1 MTQLQFILLMIALG
15 LYTIGVII
23 QTSIVNKTTRGY
35 KFISWI
41 LLFFVVFFG
50 GILFAPF
57 TWAIIL
63 DNIEERTLFISY
75 GEFTQEKRVALEGLG
90 FTYYDHRVSDH
101 YIPYRG
107 MLYVDNH
114 TRIII
119 ALDNHFQAD
128 EKDYMRV
135 SLTGRKT
142 KVAKYLL
149 KRIKQID
156 EGTK

>member
-1 MTQLQFILLMIALG
+1 MTQLHFILLMIALG
-15 LYTIGVII
+15 LYTLSVVI
-23 QTSIVNKTTRGY
+23 QTTVLNKTTRRY

-57 TWAIIL
+57 TWALIL
-63 DNIEERTLFISY
+63 DNIEEHTFFMTC
-75 GEFTQEKRVALEGLG
+75 GEFTPEKRTTLEGLG
-90 FTYYDHRVSDH
+90 FTYYDHRVSEH
-101 YIPYRG
+101 NIPYRG
-107 MLYVDNH
+107 MLYVDKH

-119 ALDNHFQAD
+119 ALDSHFQAG
-128 EKDYMRV
+128 EDYMRV
-135 SLTGRKT
+135 SLTGRET

-149 KRIKQID
+149 ERIKQID